1 MGRGTWSRKRGYW
14 SKQDAVLSVVSG
26 RNLEHGNIKLG
37 KWNME
42 VDGTWWETAHGTW
55 REMEHGT

>member
-1 MGRGTWSRKRGYW
+1 
-14 SKQDAVLSVVSG
+14 VSG